1 MDENFLRNIYPDNI
15 LLFRSCIV
23 TMDYQ
28 YHQHRSAAAAAAA
41 YQGYHQYTTAG
52 TAAAAESANHLK
64 VGRKKQ

>member
-1 MDENFLRNIYPDNI
+1 
-15 LLFRSCIV
+15 
-23 TMDYQ
+23 MDYQ

-64 VGRKKQ
+64 VGRKKQWLFCPFLLETQRNATAI